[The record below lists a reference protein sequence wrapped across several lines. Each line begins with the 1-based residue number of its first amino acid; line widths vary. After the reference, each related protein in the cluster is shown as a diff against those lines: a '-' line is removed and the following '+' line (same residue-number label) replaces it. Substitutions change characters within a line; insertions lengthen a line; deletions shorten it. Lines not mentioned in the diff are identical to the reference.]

1 MLARYEVPVRKAHDL
16 HALIDFLTERR
27 LPVPP
32 MHKEIIE
39 LNPFAVVF
47 RYELTETEALD
58 RSLAKTT
65 LEAVR
70 RWAEECV
77 SK

>member
-1 MLARYEVPVRKAHDL
+1 
-16 HALIDFLTERR
+16 
-27 LPVPP
+27 
-32 MHKEIIE
+32 MHKEIVE

-58 RSLAKTT
+58 RALAKTT
-65 LEAVR
+65 VDAVR

-77 SK
+77 SE